1 MFRKIS
7 FYLTFVFVTLIMS
20 VSLFAA
26 EIILNI
32 TGMTWPST
40 WPVRVKRVLE
50 ELDGVKKARVS
61 FERKEA
67 VVKFNEKKVN
77 ARKMIDALV
86 SEGYGGSLKK
96 K

>member
-32 TGMTWPST
+32 TGMT
-40 WPVRVKRVLE
+40 
-50 ELDGVKKARVS
+50 
-61 FERKEA
+61 
-67 VVKFNEKKVN
+67 
-77 ARKMIDALV
+77 
-86 SEGYGGSLKK
+86 
-96 K
+96 

>member
-1 MFRKIS
+1 MLKRIL
-7 FYLTFVFVTLIMS
+7 FYFTFVIITLAMS

-32 TGMTWPST
+32 TGMTWPAS
-40 WPVRVKRVLE
+40 WPVRVRRVLE

-61 FERKEA
+61 FKLKEA
-67 VVKFNEKKVN
+67 TVEFDEKKVT
-77 ARKMIDALV
+77 ARKMIDALI

-96 K
+96 

>member
-1 MFRKIS
+1 
-7 FYLTFVFVTLIMS
+7 
-20 VSLFAA
+20 
-26 EIILNI
+26 
-32 TGMTWPST
+32 
-40 WPVRVKRVLE
+40 
-50 ELDGVKKARVS
+50 VKKARVS